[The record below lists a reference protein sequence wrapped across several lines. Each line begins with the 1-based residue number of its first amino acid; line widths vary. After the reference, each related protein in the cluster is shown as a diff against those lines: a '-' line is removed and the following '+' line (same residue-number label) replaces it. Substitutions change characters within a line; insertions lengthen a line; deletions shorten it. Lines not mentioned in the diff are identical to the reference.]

1 MYKLTIVCLIFC
13 PSLPSFCRWS
23 SSDPCFDDSGYYC
36 VHCRSWCG
44 LHGHEMYHLRSRWQ
58 RSQVSHGCDG
68 RHHTAC
74 GRWVYVWV
82 RILRQTVHTNCLQQK
97 IFELLLYNISLSSVS
112 GSVNITENRVA
123 NALKILSKKER
134 SVFETISVI
143 CSYSPLRSCRL
154 LVVCPQC
161 DPSLLQPL
169 HSSEHQVSTRNFT
182 LHNFWSRVSQLC
194 SWMSPKKTHLD
205 VSLLSDTPISVLGA
219 ILLVLI
225 RWIRCISIMETSK
238 ICSVG
243 ENPGTGIRNTLECNC
258 IVNIWG
264 FICAKKNESTVLC
277 FVLVQI
283 N

>member
-1 MYKLTIVCLIFC
+1 M
-13 PSLPSFCRWS
+13 W
-23 SSDPCFDDSGYYC
+23 
-36 VHCRSWCG
+36 
-44 LHGHEMYHLRSRWQ
+44 
-58 RSQVSHGCDG
+58 
-68 RHHTAC
+68 A
-74 GRWVYVWV
+74 
-82 RILRQTVHTNCLQQK
+82 RILRQTVHTNCLQQN
-97 IFELLLYNISLSSVS
+97 IFELLLCNISLGSVW

-123 NALKILSKKER
+123 NALKICLF
-134 SVFETISVI
+134 FETISVI
-143 CSYSPLRSCRL
+143 CSYSPLRSCCL
-154 LVVCPQC
+154 LMVCSQC

-194 SWMSPKKTHLD
+194 SWMSPKKTHFGC
-205 VSLLSDTPISVLGA
+205 LSSPTHPVLGA
-219 ILLVLI
+219 LLLVLI

-258 IVNIWG
+258 IVNIRG
-264 FICAKKNESTVLC
+264 IKKNESTALC